1 MIVQKELVAIYDYEV
16 PVPENPFSFRLEIHK
31 CSELFT
37 GSVYRLERFR
47 LRPTFHQRDRED
59 ADPLINDALIYIR
72 DECIDERKLRGESP
86 ETVIAIFN
94 RELQNIFNQAWIIN
108 LIILIA
114 TGSSRGYNSFVGTR
128 CCTGCGVG
136 PENSK

>member
-16 PVPENPFSFRLEIHK
+16 PVPEDPFSFRLEIHK

-72 DECIDERKLRGESP
+72 DECIDCLLYTSP
-86 ETVIAIFN
+86 SP
-94 RELQNIFNQAWIIN
+94 RDRQKSRMP
-108 LIILIA
+108 
-114 TGSSRGYNSFVGTR
+114 SSA
-128 CCTGCGVG
+128 
-136 PENSK
+136 

>member
-16 PVPENPFSFRLEIHK
+16 PVPEDPFSFRLEIHK

-59 ADPLINDALIYIR
+59 VDPQINDALIYIR
-72 DECIDERKLRGESP
+72 DECNDERKFRGESP
-86 ETVIAIFN
+86 EPVIVIFN
-94 RELQNIFNQAWIIN
+94 CELQNIFNQ
-108 LIILIA
+108 LIEYYFIKGGNCI
-114 TGSSRGYNSFVGTR
+114 
-128 CCTGCGVG
+128 
-136 PENSK
+136 PP